1 MSENPITNLSNYR
14 LVVLKYLPRL
24 EKLDDI
30 AVTYHELEQAREVDV
45 QQMIEDGELGLTDNS
60 NVTPVKS
67 AKKSFV
73 QTTFVPNE
81 SQQYVP
87 PSGNKVSSIHYLI

>member
-1 MSENPITNLSNYR
+1 
-14 LVVLKYLPRL
+14 
-24 EKLDDI
+24 
-30 AVTYHELEQAREVDV
+30 
-45 QQMIEDGELGLTDNS
+45 MIDNGDLGLTDQS

-87 PSGNKVSSIHYLI
+87 PSGNKVSEKFVSNFHAAKIVSTQK